1 MPPDAWL
8 EWNGDFQVSASG
20 GLLLADGDD
29 WTNQRIIRRLCTAV
43 NGYVWHQ
50 DYGAGLLQRIGR
62 PARAGAIQALVRA
75 QIALEGSVAPTPA
88 PQVTVVED
96 PNTLGLFTIT
106 IQYVSNATGE
116 PVTLSFTP

>member
-1 MPPDAWL
+1 MDPAFD
-8 EWNGDFQVSASG
+8 WNGDFVVSASG
-20 GLLLADGDD
+20 GIVMVDGDD
-29 WTNQRIIRRLCTAV
+29 YTNRRVVRRLCTAV

-75 QIALEGSVAPTPA
+75 QIALEQSVAPTPA
-88 PQVTVVED
+88 PQVTVTED

-106 IQYVSNATGE
+106 INYTSNATGE